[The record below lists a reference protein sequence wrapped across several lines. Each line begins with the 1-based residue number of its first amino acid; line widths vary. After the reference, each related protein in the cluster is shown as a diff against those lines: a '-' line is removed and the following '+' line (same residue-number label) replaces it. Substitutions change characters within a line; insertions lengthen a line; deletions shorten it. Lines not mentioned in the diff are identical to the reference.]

1 MREDLVR
8 WRVYR
13 QVGNDVKLTGPDNTT
28 ITASDRSIIEWS
40 QFDIGLGHTVEFV
53 QPSTSAWVLNRDRSG
68 DASLIDRPDWQ
79 ADDAAEQFHEYMYL
93 RDNPA
98 GEHRELWFHEQG
110 DRSWLVVTRNT
121 VTHEILNVELAR
133 DVARA
138 RGRSK

>member
-1 MREDLVR
+1 MIINHPIL
-8 WRVYR
+8 
-13 QVGNDVKLTGPDNTT
+13 GPRD
-28 ITASDRSIIEWS
+28 S
-40 QFDIGLGHTVEFV
+40 QEF
-53 QPSTSAWVLNRDRSG
+53 TYLG
-68 DASLIDRPDWQ
+68 DATLIDRPDWES
-79 ADDAAEQFHEYMYL
+79 DDAAEQFHDYLYL

-121 VTHEILNVELAR
+121 VTHEILTVELAR

>member
-1 MREDLVR
+1 MIINHPIL
-8 WRVYR
+8 
-13 QVGNDVKLTGPDNTT
+13 GPRD
-28 ITASDRSIIEWS
+28 S
-40 QFDIGLGHTVEFV
+40 QEF
-53 QPSTSAWVLNRDRSG
+53 TYLG

-79 ADDAAEQFHEYMYL
+79 AADAADQFHDYLYL

-98 GEHRELWFHEQG
+98 GAHRELWFHEQG